1 MIHLDAARRQEA
13 MAAGWQAYRE
23 HVPGHQ
29 DAWERACQG
38 WDVLAV
44 CADDDVI
51 GALLAKDGVIHLGIV
66 PEWRSKWAS
75 RRIIRDMMKH
85 GAATKMRAVE
95 PSADF
100 VARVAAIG
108 GLHVVRR

>member
-1 MIHLDAARRQEA
+1 MIHLDATRRQEA
-13 MAAGWQAYRE
+13 IDAGWVAYRE
-23 HVPGHQ
+23 HVPEHH

-44 CADDDVI
+44 CSGDSVI
-51 GALLAKDGVIHLGIV
+51 GALLAKNGVIHIGIV
-66 PEWRSKWAS
+66 PEWRGKWAS

-85 GAATKMRAVE
+85 GATTTMRAVE

-100 VARVAAIG
+100 VARVAMLG
-108 GLHVVRR
+108 ELHVVHH